1 MTEPNTTKQPIDKAY
16 SIASIKACIPTPLD
30 LGALNYNSWSSLF
43 KRFCKTYKVHHH
55 LKAPSTTSTST
66 IRNMAIGNLSVND
79 YFQELKSKVDRL
91 TNLGSKVSDES
102 LVTYGI
108 NGACRKFPEVARIIR
123 HREKLPTF
131 DEARSM
137 ILLEERDWLTQQ

>member
-1 MTEPNTTKQPIDKAY
+1 MIVDDST
-16 SIASIKACIPTPLD
+16 IARGVWKRLEDIFHDNKHDRFIQLD
-30 LGALNYNSWSSLF
+30 NE
-43 KRFCKTYKVHHH
+43 
-55 LKAPSTTSTST
+55 

-79 YFQELKSKVDRL
+79 YFQELKSKADRL

-102 LVTYGI
+102 LVTYAI
-108 NGACRKFPEVARIIR
+108 NGARSKFLEIAHSIR

-137 ILLEERDWLTQQ
+137 ILLEEWDWHTQ